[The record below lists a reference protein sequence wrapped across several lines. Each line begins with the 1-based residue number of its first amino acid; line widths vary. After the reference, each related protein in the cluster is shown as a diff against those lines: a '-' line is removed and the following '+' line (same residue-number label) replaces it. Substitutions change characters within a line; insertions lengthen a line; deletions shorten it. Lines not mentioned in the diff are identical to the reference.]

1 MISGG
6 TLLPVQSL
14 MSITG
19 QSAGKVP
26 AGKVPAGK
34 VPAGKVPA
42 GKVPAESCYHSLRL
56 RPGNHLLYLPDQI
69 QESLS

>member
-19 QSAGKVP
+19 QS